1 MYLPFPLVI
10 IIIHQKPLSDTD
22 IRVLLLLLI
31 TKQNTILQTKQNN
44 NMHSLWSCKHRK
56 YVTQILILISLFGHL
71 DSGFV
76 QCVCGIL
83 PTESIQPYQFLLKI
97 CLKFCF
103 FFKKKKRIKY
113 MHSSFCENLLVKI
126 WCMFEYYASSC
137 VYTLQPPSS

>member
-10 IIIHQKPLSDTD
+10 IIIHQKPLSYTD

-103 FFKKKKRIKY
+103 FFKKKTNQIYAFFFLWKSFGKNM
-113 MHSSFCENLLVKI
+113 MHVWILCL
-126 WCMFEYYASSC
+126 C